1 MLLESKMSVRVRG
14 SERDLPET
22 GKREINRAPTILDIK
37 SQRAFDRFL
46 GPSICAALSLIHRFR
61 GRPGITVTP
70 RKILVILLSEMGS
83 LVLASPMFA
92 RLKQRYPNASIH
104 VLVFAK
110 NLGLFDVLQGIL
122 KQNVLTLDDRSM
134 AKFAMDA
141 LRVVST
147 LRSLEIDTVIDC
159 ELFSRISSILSYV
172 SGAQIRVGFH
182 RHTQEGLY
190 RGSFINRPVMYN
202 PYRHMSQQFLTMVDA
217 IESTAVPT
225 VKCSSSPNRSDVVSP
240 EAVALPEEELRQVRK
255 RLHEDFPAIA
265 RKNLILV
272 HPGGGALPIRAWPLD
287 HYCQLCADLLA
298 DGHAVGIVGME
309 SDKPLAQAIA
319 AYCRS
324 PLCLDLTGYTKSV
337 REFVALCDHAALFI
351 TSDGGPAQFA
361 ALTSVPTLVFW
372 GPETPVLYKPLGKNV
387 HSFFLSLPC
396 SPCLTAYNHRA
407 SPCDGDNQ
415 CLKQITP
422 ERVLAKAREILPP
435 TTAVRAVVRK
445 ISVLR

>member
-1 MLLESKMSVRVRG
+1 M
-14 SERDLPET
+14 
-22 GKREINRAPTILDIK
+22 DIRL
-37 SQRAFDRFL
+37 QRAFDRLL
-46 GPSICAALSLIHRFR
+46 GPPVCAALSLIHRLR
-61 GRPGITVTP
+61 GRPGATVAP

-92 RLKQRYPNASIH
+92 LLKQRYPDASIH
-104 VLVFAK
+104 VLVFAR
-110 NLGLFDVLQGIL
+110 NSGLFDVLQVIPRE
-122 KQNVLTLDDRSM
+122 NVLTLDDRSV
-134 AKFAMDA
+134 AKFAADA
-141 LRVVST
+141 LRVVFA
-147 LRSLEIDTVIDC
+147 LRSLGIDTVIDC

-190 RGSFINRPVMYN
+190 RGSFINRAVMYN
-202 PYRHMSQQFLTMVDA
+202 PYRHMSRQFLTMVDA

-225 VKCSSSPNRSDVVSP
+225 VKSSSCSNPGDVVLP
-240 EAVALPEEELRQVRK
+240 EAVFLPEAELRRVGE
-255 RLHEDFPAIA
+255 RLHADFPAVA
-265 RKNLILV
+265 HRKLILV
-272 HPGGGALPIRAWPLD
+272 HPGGGALPIRAWPLE
-287 HYCQLCADLLA
+287 HYCRLCANLVA
-298 DGHAVGIVGME
+298 DGHAVGIVGVE
-309 SDKPLAQAIA
+309 KDKPLAEAIA

-324 PLCLDLTGYTKSV
+324 PLCLDLTGYTKSM
-337 REFVALCDHAALFI
+337 REFVVLCHHAALLV
-351 TSDGGPAQFA
+351 TNDGGPGHFA
-361 ALTSVPTLVFW
+361 ALTSVPTLVFF

-435 TTAVRAVVRK
+435 AAVRAAVGK
-445 ISVLR
+445 IRVLR